1 MLHVLTTQVGNSH
14 PMFGYFE
21 GLCGAANNL
30 KNATRFRQRQVITAV
45 EKDPSALTANERE
58 VLDEIAKALP
68 VMNAAGK
75 RPDEAGDRYKM
86 PTQGKSF
93 LSYPFLEALLR
104 ATNNPDFFCGKLPRQ
119 AAQAVLKDCVQ
130 EMESY
135 YAAKREYRRDPS
147 KFRGEPKFPGY
158 NKPGGCCTTTLTNQD
173 CVLYDAGKGAH
184 ELKLPYIKERLS
196 LGKAPIQGRLKQVKV
211 IPTHGIFVISLTTE
225 VKGKPPALAE
235 GPQRI
240 IGIDLGVNNFAAIT
254 NNLGK
259 PCLLFKGG
267 VAKSA
272 NQWYNKQM
280 AALVSEQ
287 TIRTGEKFV
296 PTPESRR
303 LELQR
308 DNYLGDYM
316 NKVAKLVIRWCVE
329 NQVDTIVVGV
339 NKGGKQGSNMG
350 SQNNQN
356 FVSLPFAKFR
366 WQLQYRAERLGIRY
380 IEHEESYTSK
390 ASFLDGDFIPVYGE
404 DGANQVKFSGQRF
417 QRGLYRS
424 KSGQV
429 LNSDFN
435 GSANTIRKAIPDAFI
450 RGVMPDFNRV
460 LVYKH
465 PDTKP
470 TVVGKSA

>member
-1 MLHVLTTQVGNSH
+1 M
-14 PMFGYFE
+14 
-21 GLCGAANNL
+21 
-30 KNATRFRQRQVITAV
+30 
-45 EKDPSALTANERE
+45 EKDPAALTDNERGF
-58 VLDEIAKALP
+58 LDEIARALP

-75 RPDEAGDRYKM
+75 QPTEAGDRYKM
-86 PTQGKSF
+86 PAQGKSF

-104 ATNNPDFFCGKLPRQ
+104 ASNNPDFLCGKLPRQ

-130 EMESY
+130 EMKSY
-135 YAAKREYRRDPS
+135 YAAKREYKRDPG

-158 NKPGGCCTTTLTNQD
+158 NKPSGCCTTTLTNQD
-173 CVLYDAGKGAH
+173 CILYDAGRGVH
-184 ELKLPYIKERLS
+184 ELKLPLTRERLS

-225 VKGKPPALAE
+225 VKGELPEPAE
-235 GPQRI
+235 VPQRI
-240 IGIDLGVNNFAAIT
+240 IGTDLGVNNFSAIT

-287 TIRTGEKFV
+287 TSRTGAKFV
-296 PTPESRR
+296 PTPEARM
-303 LELQR
+303 LELRR
-308 DNYLGDYM
+308 DNYLSDYM

-339 NKGGKQGSNMG
+339 NKDWKQGSHMG
-350 SQNNQN
+350 SQNNQS

-366 WQLQYRAERLGIRY
+366 WQLQYRVERLGIRH
-380 IEHEESYTSK
+380 IKHEESYTSK
-390 ASFLDGDFIPVYGE
+390 ASFLDGDFIPVHGE
-404 DGANQVKFSGQRF
+404 AGADQVKFSGRRF
-417 QRGLYRS
+417 KRGLYRS

-435 GSANTIRKAIPDAFI
+435 GSAHTTRFARVAT
-450 RGVMPDFNRV
+450 RSGRRSWMPLSGASCPTSAECGHPRLLI
-460 LVYKH
+460 LVTFGESHVASIETPSK
-465 PDTKP
+465 
-470 TVVGKSA
+470 

>member
-1 MLHVLTTQVGNSH
+1 MPPSGSTSETPANS
-14 PMFGYFE
+14 GE
-21 GLCGAANNL
+21 SLSC
-30 KNATRFRQRQVITAV
+30 
-45 EKDPSALTANERE
+45 
-58 VLDEIAKALP
+58 LD
-68 VMNAAGK
+68 
-75 RPDEAGDRYKM
+75 
-86 PTQGKSF
+86 
-93 LSYPFLEALLR
+93 
-104 ATNNPDFFCGKLPRQ
+104 
-119 AAQAVLKDCVQ
+119 
-130 EMESY
+130 
-135 YAAKREYRRDPS
+135 
-147 KFRGEPKFPGY
+147 

-184 ELKLPYIKERLS
+184 ELKLPLTRERLS
-196 LGKAPIQGRLKQVKV
+196 LGKAPIQGRLKQVKI
-211 IPTHGIFVISLTTE
+211 IPTHGIFVVSLTTE
-225 VKGKPPALAE
+225 VKGELPTPVE
-235 GPQRI
+235 IPQRI

-280 AALVSEQ
+280 AAVKSEQ
-287 TIRTGEKFV
+287 MARTGKDFV

-303 LELQR
+303 LELRR
-308 DNYLGDYM
+308 DNYLSDYM
-316 NKVAKLVIRWCVE
+316 SKVAKLVIRWCVE
-329 NQVDTIVVGV
+329 NQVNTIIVGV
-339 NKGGKQGSNMG
+339 NKDWKQGSNMG

-380 IEHEESYTSK
+380 IEHEESYTFK

-404 DGANQVKFSGQRF
+404 DGADQVKFSGRRF
-417 QRGLYRS
+417 KRGLYRS

-435 GSANTIRKAIPDAFI
+435 GSANTIRKAIQDAFV
-450 RGVMPDFNRV
+450 RGIMPDFSRV

-465 PDTKP
+465 PDMKP
-470 TVVGKSA
+470 ISVGKTA